1 MYNESQKMAF
11 VNSRNQPTTKKFVTS
26 IFNWFEPYENE
37 WGMDLALQS
46 AEVLQPVVNELSG
59 LRSKSTELLLIMLK
73 EYVKW
78 LKNNGYQYG
87 RGIYGVQIDSI
98 EKVRSQMISSPAHLV
113 EVMKKVD
120 TGLKKKDGSSIFKG
134 FDPAESETV
143 DVIYRVF
150 LWMAFSG
157 LYDTEAIQVKDT
169 DIDLDRLVI
178 NFNGQKY
185 KIYQEAKLDFE
196 KACRLT
202 DFNYIHPHYETRRKR
217 VDGNLI
223 MRSMRSEE
231 IDLMTIR
238 PIVNKKLNPKTEG
251 DKSRLKVK
259 LSYNKIYLSGA
270 FYRMFEQERMGR
282 PVDFSTLVAKD
293 MKNTDYT
300 TSATRTLNTI
310 ANKLEREYMAD
321 YDKWKCAFDV

>member
-11 VNSRNQPTTKKFVTS
+11 VNSRNQPTTKKFVTQ
-26 IFNWFEPYENE
+26 IFNWFEPYENK

-78 LKNNGYQYG
+78 LKNNGYPYS

-120 TGLKKKDGSSIFKG
+120 TGLKKKDGSAIFRG
-134 FDPAESETV
+134 FDSAELETV
-143 DVIYRVF
+143 DIIYRVF

-157 LYDTEAIQVKDT
+157 LYDAEAIQVKDS
-169 DIDLDRLVI
+169 DVDLDKLVI
-178 NFNGQKY
+178 NFDGKKF

-196 KACRLT
+196 KACCLT

-251 DKSRLKVK
+251 DKSRLKSK
-259 LSYNKIYLSGA
+259 LSYNKIYLSGV
-270 FYRMFEQERMGR
+270 FYRMFEQERMGKK
-282 PVDFSTLVAKD
+282 VDFAKLVARD
-293 MKNTDYT
+293 MENTEYT
-300 TSATRTLNTI
+300 MSATRTRNTI
-310 ANKLEREYMAD
+310 ANKLEREYKAD
-321 YDKWKCAFDV
+321 YERWKCAFDV